1 MDPLDDGWDI
11 FCKIIEPSQKPRL
24 EIESA
29 KGKGKK
35 KVHLSQSQCDLVTTH
50 WRNMVDLGTLH
61 CGYVS
66 GSFTLAGIFTNDY
79 YQLP

>member
-11 FCKIIEPSQKPRL
+11 FRKIIEPPLKPRL

-50 WRNMVDLGTLH
+50 WRNMVDLGTF
-61 CGYVS
+61 Y
-66 GSFTLAGIFTNDY
+66 FTNIMGHFI
-79 YQLP
+79 